1 LRLILVLG
9 ASLKVDKCERK
20 NKRKPQEPRRL
31 HGDVLLAEIDVN
43 TINPG
48 YCDKFPA
55 ASR

>member
-1 LRLILVLG
+1 LNLILVLG
-9 ASLKVDKCERK
+9 ASLKVDECERK

-48 YCDKFPA
+48 EADKFSD